1 VEAEAKTNREPISRV
16 YEVEGMSC
24 ASCSARVE
32 RVLSRQ
38 AGVHSASV
46 NFATGRA
53 RLEID
58 PEKADPE
65 ALEDA
70 VRRIGYGIRRL
81 TASRPEPEAGGEAD
95 AFRRQLRITL
105 LAAGLTLPV
114 LVLGMTGIGGAW
126 GGWLQALLA
135 TPVEF
140 WLGAQFHR
148 AALARARS
156 LDTNMDTL
164 VSVGTLAAYGY
175 SCVALFQGAPL
186 FFDTAAVIVTL
197 ILLGR
202 TLEARAKGRAS
213 AAIRKLLELG
223 VKEAS
228 LLRDGREVRIPIDQ
242 VTPGDLLVVRP
253 GEKVPTDGVIVEGA
267 SSFDESMLTG
277 ESIPV
282 DREPGE
288 EVFGASVNGEGRVV
302 IRATLVG
309 NDTALAQ
316 IVRLVERAQASKAPV
331 QHLVDRVAGVFVPVV
346 LAIGAL
352 TLGAWLVLGADV
364 AVSIRNAVAVLIIA
378 CPCALGLA
386 TPTAILVGTGRGA
399 ELGVLFKGSDV
410 FERSRAVDVVLFD
423 KTGTLTRGEM
433 VLTDVVT
440 DATNAD
446 VFLTRVASVENASEH
461 PVARAVAAGAVER
474 GIGLSEVGDFR
485 AIPGRGV
492 RGSIEGVEI
501 VVGRAGL
508 AEELGLEISRVY
520 RDAQARLESEGKTAF
535 LGGWEGQVRG
545 VIGVADTLRSTAR
558 ETVAEIASLG
568 IGVVMVTG
576 DNRRT
581 ADAIAGQLGIE
592 QVRAE
597 VLPQEKA
604 DEVRRL
610 REQGRVVAFVGDGIN
625 DAPALVEADLGMA
638 VGTGTDVAIEAGNV
652 VLRSGEPRLA
662 ALGLR
667 LARRT
672 FRTIAQNLFWAFC
685 YNTAAIPLAAFGFL
699 DPMIA
704 AGTMALSSLS
714 VVANSLRLRSAP

>member
-1 VEAEAKTNREPISRV
+1 
-16 YEVEGMSC
+16 
-24 ASCSARVE
+24 
-32 RVLSRQ
+32 
-38 AGVHSASV
+38 
-46 NFATGRA
+46 
-53 RLEID
+53 
-58 PEKADPE
+58 
-65 ALEDA
+65 
-70 VRRIGYGIRRL
+70 
-81 TASRPEPEAGGEAD
+81 
-95 AFRRQLRITL
+95 
-105 LAAGLTLPV
+105 
-114 LVLGMTGIGGAW
+114 MTGIGGAW

>member
-1 VEAEAKTNREPISRV
+1 VEAEAKTNREPVSRF

-81 TASRPEPEAGGEAD
+81 TASRPERD
-95 AFRRQLRITL
+95 AAAETDTFRRQLRITL

-114 LVLGMTGIGGAW
+114 LLLGMTGIGGAW